1 MDTDVGEPWIAAIT
15 DFEQRL
21 DVLKARSR
29 VKAARDLGDVA
40 EGLRI
45 VVREFII
52 VHFFTFVEYFFKA
65 ATKLRTFFL
74 ALLQPIRTSVT
85 TNMQVMQTSIFLKY
99 RALYAFL
106 QRQAPN
112 VSNEIQRAYTSAA
125 RTYYETGFRRYIRSL
140 GWIKVFPWFMSSY
153 SH

>member
-1 MDTDVGEPWIAAIT
+1 
-15 DFEQRL
+15 L
-21 DVLKARSR
+21 DLLKVRSR
-29 VKAARDLGDVA
+29 VKAARDLGDIA

-45 VVREFII
+45 VVRESITVRLFML
-52 VHFFTFVEYFFKA
+52 VQYLFKA

-74 ALLQPIRTSVT
+74 ALLQPMRTSIT
-85 TNMQVMQTSIFLKY
+85 TNMQVMQTSIFVKY

-112 VSNEIQRAYTSAA
+112 VAGEVQKTYTGTA
-125 RTYYETGFRRYIRSL
+125 RTYYETGFRRYVRSL
-140 GWIKVFPWFMSSY
+140 GWIRVLILFISEY